1 MKKVLRNLAVIFL
14 ASAVAL
20 LATGIGFVLPI
31 LGITE
36 LGMSRQTIAIIA
48 MVITCLLFV
57 AGVVLEGDEAL

>member
-14 ASAVAL
+14 ASMIAL

-36 LGMSRQTIAIIA
+36 LGMTRQTIAIIA
-48 MVITCLLFV
+48 MVIVCLLFV

>member
-14 ASAVAL
+14 AASIAL

-36 LGMSRQTIAIIA
+36 LGLSRQTIAIIA
-48 MVITCLLFV
+48 MVIVILLFV
-57 AGVVLEGDEAL
+57 TGVVLEGDEAL

>member
-14 ASAVAL
+14 AASIAL

-48 MVITCLLFV
+48 MVIIILLFV

>member
-1 MKKVLRNLAVIFL
+1 MKKIAQKLTVIFL
-14 ASAVAL
+14 AAMIAL
-20 LATGIGFVLPI
+20 LATGIGFVLPV

-48 MVITCLLFV
+48 MVIVCLLFV

>member
-1 MKKVLRNLAVIFL
+1 MKKVLRNLTVIFL
-14 ASAVAL
+14 AASIAL

-48 MVITCLLFV
+48 MVIVILLFV

>member
-14 ASAVAL
+14 AASIAL

-48 MVITCLLFV
+48 MVIVILLFV

>member
-14 ASAVAL
+14 AASIAL

-36 LGMSRQTIAIIA
+36 LGLSRQTIAIIA
-48 MVITCLLFV
+48 MVIVILLFV

>member
-1 MKKVLRNLAVIFL
+1 MI
-14 ASAVAL
+14 AL
-20 LATGIGFVLPI
+20 LATGIGFVLPV

-48 MVITCLLFV
+48 MVIVCLLFV

>member
-14 ASAVAL
+14 AASIAL

-48 MVITCLLFV
+48 MVIVILLFV
-57 AGVVLEGDEAL
+57 AGVVSEGDEAL